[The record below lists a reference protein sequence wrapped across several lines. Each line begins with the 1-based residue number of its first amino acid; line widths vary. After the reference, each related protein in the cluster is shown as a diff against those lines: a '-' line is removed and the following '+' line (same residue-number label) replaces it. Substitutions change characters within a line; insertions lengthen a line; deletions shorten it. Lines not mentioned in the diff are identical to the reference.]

1 MQVPDFF
8 LHFRGFGFSTLI
20 AGSFLVGSLL
30 AGSLLAGSFLAFFF
44 GGFDA
49 PRPGLRDL
57 DWEARVLTREVAF
70 KLSFLFLFLVVFL
83 IPVSSKSSVVEV
95 EEWPA
100 NVGEGEPGADGG
112 TEGEPGADGGTGA
125 FVLGGDF
132 SRQFPRPF
140 GLPLFLFWPRGT
152 DLTWE
157 VTSSLPSL

>member
-1 MQVPDFF
+1 M
-8 LHFRGFGFSTLI
+8 
-20 AGSFLVGSLL
+20 ALL
-30 AGSLLAGSFLAFFF
+30 FAGSLLAGSFLAFFF
-44 GGFDA
+44 VGFDA
-49 PRPGLRDL
+49 PRPCLRDL
-57 DWEARVLTREVAF
+57 DWETRVLTREVAF

-112 TEGEPGADGGTGA
+112 TGA
-125 FVLGGDF
+125 FVFGGDF

-157 VTSSLPSL
+157 VTSSQPVYRFN

>member
-1 MQVPDFF
+1 MVIKNNLVFAGSRFF

-44 GGFDA
+44 VGFYA
-49 PRPGLRDL
+49 PRPCLRDL
-57 DWEARVLTREVAF
+57 DWETRVLTREVAF

-112 TEGEPGADGGTGA
+112 TEGEPGAMEEPELLCLVEISADS
-125 FVLGGDF
+125 FPEPLVCLYF
-132 SRQFPRPF
+132 SFDPE
-140 GLPLFLFWPRGT
+140 GLI
-152 DLTWE
+152 
-157 VTSSLPSL
+157 